1 MPSRGQQLGK
11 LLNPTGDIVETSLPP
26 KIETFSQSVSN
37 TGKVEKA
44 ALGNDVST
52 IEQVSDISLL
62 TASGN
67 SVGDQRV
74 VGNNLYIWNGSG
86 WFRIA
91 LINETPTWDS
101 GGQPLSSYDL
111 SSDSPQTTTTITL
124 AATDPD
130 GFPINYSYVTG
141 GSMDSIATVSQDSS
155 VFTITPKT
163 SAQVPDGGT
172 GTITFRASDG
182 VNILPQVSS
191 FSLSFGYSFE
201 ANLTASDGGYQDHF
215 GGAVAIS
222 NDGNTMAVGAIN
234 WDGSYTNEGAVYVFT
249 RSGTTW
255 TEQTKLYP
263 TQEVPNAGGSNP
275 YFGSSVSISNDGN
288 SLLVGMQNESI
299 TMGNNTGAAL
309 FYTRSGSSW
318 TRQQIIVPPSYISG
332 EEQFGKSSHISGDGN
347 TIVIGSY
354 LRDSP
359 NLNSGSVFVYNRSGN
374 TFSLDTDIV
383 GLSQTNVYWAED
395 LCISDDGLTF
405 IGNARGVKKSF
416 IVEKTGGSWPSSLTG
431 TGVTDFFLGGGNGY
445 VTSVTISGDGLTAA
459 AGALG
464 SDMNGLTNNG
474 RVAIYKKSGG
484 TWSLEHSIIGTQD
497 GGFFGG
503 SLSLSTDGNKL
514 IIGEHGK
521 TVGAEIRAGNVY
533 VYTRSGSTWSLDSVI
548 NDPDPQEYTYF
559 GDRVD
564 ISGDGNNL
572 VIGAGSDDGSST
584 NTSYNSGSVF
594 IFKS

>member
-26 KIETFSQSVSN
+26 KIETFSQSVSE
-37 TGKVEKA
+37 TGKIEAA
-44 ALGNDVST
+44 ALGDDVST
-52 IEQVSDISLL
+52 IEQVSDINSLS
-62 TASGN
+62 ASGN
-67 SVGDQRV
+67 SIGDQRV
-74 VGNNLYIWNGSG
+74 VGNNLYIWNGTG
-86 WFRIA
+86 WYRIA

-101 GGQPLSSYDL
+101 NGQPAATYDL
-111 SSDSPQTTTTITL
+111 SSDSPQTATTITL

-141 GSMDSIATVSQDSS
+141 GSMDSIATISQDSS

-163 SAQVPDGGT
+163 EAQAPDGGT

-191 FSLSFGYSFE
+191 FSLTFSIEYSFE
-201 ANLTASDGGYQDHF
+201 ANLTASDGGYQDTF
-215 GGAVAIS
+215 GCSVAIS
-222 NDGNTMAVGAIN
+222 NDGNTIAVGARS
-234 WDGSYTNEGAVYVFT
+234 WDGSYTNEGAAYVYT

-288 SLLVGMQNESI
+288 SLLVGMQNESN

-318 TRQQIIVPPSYISG
+318 TRQQIIAPPSHIASA
-332 EEQFGKSSHISGDGN
+332 EQFGKSSHISGDGN
-347 TIVIGSY
+347 TIVIGSPY
-354 LRDSP
+354 RDDTY
-359 NLNSGSVFVYNRSGN
+359 LNSGSVFIYNRSGN
-374 TFSLDTDIV
+374 TFSLDTEIV
-383 GLSQTNVYWAED
+383 GSQSNLYWSED

-405 IGNARGVKKSF
+405 IGRARGASKAF

-431 TGVTDFFLGGGNGY
+431 TGVTDFSMSGGTGY
-445 VTSVTISGDGLTAA
+445 LTDVTISGDGLTAA
-459 AGALG
+459 GGGLNL
-464 SDMNGLTNNG
+464 DTNGLTNNG
-474 RVAIYKKSGG
+474 KVSIYKKSSG
-484 TWSLEHSIIGTQD
+484 TWSLEHSINGTQD
-497 GGFFGG
+497 SGFLGPI
-503 SLSLSTDGNKL
+503 SLSADGNRL
-514 IIGEHGK
+514 LIGEYGK
-521 TVGAEIRAGNVY
+521 TVGTEVRAGHVY

-548 NDPDPQEYTYF
+548 NDPDPKEYTAF
-559 GDRVD
+559 GITVD
-564 ISGDGNNL
+564 ISGDGNSL
-572 VIGAGSDDGSST
+572 VIGAEEDDGTSS

-594 IFKS
+594 VFRA

>member
-1 MPSRGQQLGK
+1 MPTKSFARAKILGRNDTISIDN
-11 LLNPTGDIVETSLPP
+11 LSDDLPITEVITSIDDLPA
-26 KIETFSQSVSN
+26 S
-37 TGKVEKA
+37 G
-44 ALGNDVST
+44 ALG
-52 IEQVSDISLL
+52 EQAFVEGS
-62 TASGN
+62 N
-67 SVGDQRV
+67 R
-74 VGNNLYIWNGSG
+74 LYMWNGTG
-86 WFRIA
+86 WYNVA
-91 LINETPTWDS
+91 LINETPAWDS
-101 GGQPLSSYDL
+101 GGQPNATYDL
-111 SSDSPQTTTTITL
+111 SSDSPQTATTITL
-124 AATDPD
+124 AASDPE
-130 GFPINYSYVTG
+130 GIPISYTYVTG

-163 SAQVPDGGT
+163 AAQAPDGGT

-201 ANLTASDGGYQDHF
+201 ANLTASDGGYQDNF
-215 GGAVAIS
+215 GLAVAIS
-222 NDGNTMAVGAIN
+222 NDGNTMAVGAKN
-234 WDGSYTNEGAVYVFT
+234 WDGSLTNEGAVYIFT

-255 TEQTKLYP
+255 SEQTKLYP
-263 TQEVPNAGGSNP
+263 TQEVPNAGGSSNP

-288 SLLVGMQNESI
+288 SLLVGMQNESYQL
-299 TMGNNTGAAL
+299 GNNTGAAL

-318 TRQQIIVPPSYISG
+318 TRQQIITPPSYLFG
-332 EEQFGKSSHISGDGN
+332 AEAFGKSSHISGDGN
-347 TIVIGSY
+347 TIVIGSNS
-354 LRDSP
+354 RDNPSS
-359 NLNSGSVFVYNRSGN
+359 NSGSVFVYNRSGN

-445 VTSVTISGDGLTAA
+445 VTDVTISGDGLTAA
-459 AGALG
+459 AGAVG
-464 SDMNGLTNNG
+464 SDMNGFTNNG

-497 GGFFGG
+497 GGFLG
-503 SLSLSTDGNKL
+503 SAVSLSTDGNKL
-514 IIGEHGK
+514 IIGEKGK
-521 TVGAEIRAGNVY
+521 TVGTEVRAGHVY

-548 NDPDPQEYTYF
+548 NDPDPQEYTDF

-572 VIGAGSDDGSST
+572 VIGANADDGTSS
-584 NTSYNSGSVF
+584 NTSYQQGSVF
-594 IFKS
+594 VFRS